1 MGKNAAAGDTG
12 DTGGGRAAGSTAEL
26 DPEEQWLRSWAF
38 ATSPYGLGLS
48 TRRSWELTPREFR
61 ALETVYH
68 QSLYRW
74 AIERATF
81 MNAHWKKQD
90 GSQWTPDD
98 FVDTPESRARKQQA
112 VVDKMELAAMK
123 REEARQL
130 RLMRSGQFP
139 EEQLPV
145 WARMTPEEK
154 AARGIK

>member
-1 MGKNAAAGDTG
+1 
-12 DTGGGRAAGSTAEL
+12 
-26 DPEEQWLRSWAF
+26 
-38 ATSPYGLGLS
+38 
-48 TRRSWELTPREFR
+48 
-61 ALETVYH
+61 
-68 QSLYRW
+68 
-74 AIERATF
+74 